1 MTMQGFTSAYQDPVT
16 RNYPLGHGYRMY
28 DRSSMRFTAL
38 DDYSPYG
45 TGGMNAMAYCE
56 GDPINGFDPT
66 GHNFLRSAFL
76 TFDTMLTAVLT
87 ATVPP
92 IGITVG
98 LALPNWINQ
107 DLVTLPKSVQVGAS
121 IALTAELTAIGII
134 APIGIAGGLTLW
146 AGGAAVLAFVS
157 GATSVVSTVN
167 SAEGHEHAASVW
179 GKISFYTS
187 IADIMISF
195 GEAADTYAEA
205 VDTYLDAV
213 KASEKAGLKA
223 ASKPLER
230 PTIGSYIARAAISQ
244 GISQALN
251 VGLFYGLPPLMKA
264 AFQNQL
270 KPPPVA
276 RLAGVEPTAAT
287 AMGSFYP
294 SAYSF
299 PQPSDPVLV
308 SAHPESHPAI
318 PMFRAATLPVRPG
331 YPAQYAALWS

>member
-28 DRSSMRFTAL
+28 DRSSMRFTAQ

-45 TGGMNAMAYCE
+45 SGGMNAMAYCE

-66 GHNFLRSAFL
+66 GHSFLRSAFL

-121 IALTAELTAIGII
+121 IALTVELTAIGIV
-134 APIGIAGGLTLW
+134 APFAIAGGFTLL
-146 AGGAAVLAFVS
+146 AAGAAFLAFGS
-157 GATSVVSTVN
+157 GATGVVSTVE
-167 SAEGHEHAASVW
+167 SAEGHEHAAKVW
-179 GKISFYTS
+179 GKISFYMS
-187 IADIMISF
+187 IADIVISF
-195 GEAADTYAEA
+195 GEAVDTYAEA
-205 VDTYLDAV
+205 VDTYRTAV
-213 KASEKAGLKA
+213 NAYEKAGLKE
-223 ASKPLER
+223 ASTTLER
-230 PTIGSYIARAAISQ
+230 PTIGGYIARAAISQ

-251 VGLFYGLPPLMKA
+251 AGLYYGLPPLMKA

-276 RLAGVEPTAAT
+276 RLAGIEQTAA
-287 AMGSFYP
+287 AVIGSFYP

-308 SAHPESHPAI
+308 SAHPESHPAV
-318 PMFRAATLPVRPG
+318 PVFRAATLPVRPG